1 MIYLMRHA
9 DAVSDEENPLR
20 PLSARGRDQVDRVCR
35 SLKKGPGFAPA
46 EIWHSPLARSRET
59 AELLIEGL
67 GLSSALLLKAGLTPD
82 DDPGQIASAL
92 VAETRDIAVVGHEPH
107 LGVLA
112 SLIVHGPRHR
122 GIFFPFSKAGLLALS
137 RNGERWESGW
147 VVRSP

>member
-35 SLKKGPGFAPA
+35 NLKKGPGFAPV

-59 AELLIEGL
+59 AELLVEGL
-67 GLSSALLLKAGLTPD
+67 GLSSVLLLKPGLMPD
-82 DDPGQIASAL
+82 DDPGPIAAAL
-92 VAETRDIAVVGHEPH
+92 AAEARDIAVVGHEPH

-112 SLIVHGPRHR
+112 SLIVNGPHPR
-122 GIFFPFSKAGLLALS
+122 GIFFPFSKAGLLVLS
-137 RNGERWESGW
+137 RSGERWESGW
-147 VVRSP
+147 IVRSP